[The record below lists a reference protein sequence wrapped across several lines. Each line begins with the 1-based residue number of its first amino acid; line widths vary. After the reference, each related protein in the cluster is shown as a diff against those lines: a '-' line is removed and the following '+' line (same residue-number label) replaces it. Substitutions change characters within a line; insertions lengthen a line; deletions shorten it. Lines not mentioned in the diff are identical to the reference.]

1 METVGYKL
9 TVSFRLILCGLTFS
23 PSSRVLQDLQSA
35 ELFHMP
41 MCTHHKGTGVY
52 KVIRKQER
60 GETERWLTQAR
71 ERNSASHLNE
81 VRWKLINFYCLRQ
94 YLQSRVPWAGGFHSM
109 C

>member
-1 METVGYKL
+1 MEMVGYKL
-9 TVSFRLILCGLTFS
+9 TVSFRLILCGLTFT

-41 MCTHHKGTGVY
+41 TCTYHKGTGVY

-60 GETERWLTQAR
+60 GEPECWLTQAR
-71 ERNSASHLNE
+71 EINSAGCLNE

-94 YLQSRVPWAGGFHSM
+94 YLQSGVPWAGGFHSV